1 MQSIKIKQN
10 QIIENKAKINYLNF
24 RNYIAF
30 IIYIYY
36 IYIYIY
42 IDIFLFNF

>member
-30 IIYIYY
+30 IILY
-36 IYIYIY
+36 IYIYRY
-42 IDIFLFNF
+42 FSF